1 MPPKAKSPRRRANGG
16 EGSIGVQPGGEPSK
30 HSRPRAHHQTVS
42 GRIVHR
48 PDGLSL
54 IVQLQ
59 ELDGTMTVDVRL
71 HRRGAS
77 GIAPTARGFRLGL
90 VEAEA
95 LERAL
100 SEIIAAATGHADV
113 PD

>member
-1 MPPKAKSPRRRANGG
+1 MPPTAKSPRRRANGD
-16 EGSIGVQPGGEPSK
+16 EGSKGVQLGGEHTR
-30 HSRPRAHHQTVS
+30 HSRLQPHHQTVA

-48 PDGLSL
+48 PDGLAVVVSL
-54 IVQLQ
+54 DLI
-59 ELDGTMTVDVRL
+59 DGEPTIDLRL

-77 GIAPTARGFRLGL
+77 GIAPTARGFRLSL
-90 VEAEA
+90 DQADE

-100 SEIIAAATGHADV
+100 SEIIAAATGHAHV